1 MVCLSPAASPRS
13 LSARPQIDRL
23 SNRGGPVLCVS
34 GSAPEGLRLGILR
47 TVAQGEDR
55 PLTALSLVPKNCY
68 VDRVEVGPG
77 EGSDAELSL
86 M

>member
-1 MVCLSPAASPRS
+1 MHVLRS
-13 LSARPQIDRL
+13 TDSATGVGQYSVYQGALLR
-23 SNRGGPVLCVS
+23 V
-34 GSAPEGLRLGILR
+34 LRLGILR

-55 PLTALSLVPKNCY
+55 PLTAVSLVPKNCY